1 MMEEGEV
8 QPPVEQSANH
18 LAIQKSAGRWHLGDT
33 NYNTFG
39 HCIVS
44 LDCQQMPIFITT
56 MGGKGIQFFVTGS
69 G

>member
-1 MMEEGEV
+1 MEEGEV

-33 NYNTFG
+33 
-39 HCIVS
+39 IVS